1 MGMKKVV
8 RVHLWQLRC
17 YLFFLIMETF
27 WKVWEK
33 DITGDGFTV
42 GECVFFGVIA
52 PLVMVGIIGLVGWM
66 ESLV

>member
-1 MGMKKVV
+1 
-8 RVHLWQLRC
+8 
-17 YLFFLIMETF
+17 METF
-27 WKVWEK
+27 WKLWEK

-52 PLVMVGIIGLVGWM
+52 PIVMIGIIGLVGWM